1 MPVSKDSTVLK
12 NKNLHKR
19 KSALVDD
26 LKTCDDNEKKPKDPN
41 KKSLE
46 NLKSMYNSVSKM
58 KPSHGSGVP
67 GKTNKI
73 SNDMNIKSQGTNR
86 SEAVK
91 INDQSATKPKKKGI
105 SKNVKCVVVDSKKVK
120 KEFLKNED
128 EEYEGINEGTKDNL
142 DIDSNIEQ
150 LPDMTKTY
158 YITTDSKKDVR
169 KKFCEQLLEIKNIK
183 KVVANKEFKNPKYKP
198 MDLPATAFAKNT
210 NLNRYSDVKCIDK
223 TRVKLNR
230 NIPGL
235 KGKKTSRNSSN
246 EDNNKSSSNDNDYI
260 HANYVKVPNSDFT
273 YICCQGPLENTLEDH
288 WLMCWQENVKV
299 IVMLCEVIEDNEE
312 KCHKY
317 WPDLMTKKAYGGII
331 VVNEKEDTNK
341 YVNVVIRT
349 FRIQLGEK
357 KRTIIQYHM
366 RSWPDRLIPTGTPI
380 ICCIQREV
388 QLVSG
393 LNPIVVHCS
402 AGIGRTGTFMG
413 IHYLS
418 ERFKVSPGGSTNVM
432 EALKELREQRLQSVQ
447 STIQF
452 GYLHICLLQYF
463 CEENIF
469 EHSDSVKEFISKS
482 VDLVHEYALR
492 LAKKNKEK
500 EV

>member
-1 MPVSKDSTVLK
+1 MPIPKDSTMKTK
-12 NKNLHKR
+12 NQNKR
-19 KSALVDD
+19 KNVLLDD
-26 LKTCDDNEKKPKDPN
+26 MKTCDENEKKSKDVT

-46 NLKSMYNSVSKM
+46 NVKSMYNSVSKI
-58 KPSHGSGVP
+58 KASSCNGVSG
-67 GKTNKI
+67 KASKASSSINL
-73 SNDMNIKSQGTNR
+73 KSQGNNK
-86 SEAVK
+86 SEDFK
-91 INDQSATKPKKKGI
+91 SNDQSCVKPKKKGI
-105 SKNVKCVVVDSKKVK
+105 SKNVKCSLGDVNKNKNK

-128 EEYEGINEGTKDNL
+128 EEGEGINDGTKDNL

-150 LPDMTKTY
+150 LADMTKTY
-158 YITTDSKKDVR
+158 YITTDATTDVR
-169 KKFCEQLLEIKNIK
+169 KKFCEQLIELKNIK
-183 KVVANKEFKNPKYKP
+183 KVVGNKEFKNPKYKP
-198 MDLPATAFAKNT
+198 KDLPATAFAKNL
-210 NLNRYSDVKCIDK
+210 NLNRYNDVKCIDK

-230 NIPGL
+230 NIPGF
-235 KGKKTSRNSSN
+235 KGKKASKNSFN
-246 EDNNKSSSNDNDYI
+246 EDKSSSNDSDYI
-260 HANYVKVPNSDFT
+260 HANYVKIPNSDFT
-273 YICCQGPLENTLEDH
+273 YICCQGPMENTLEDH

-317 WPDLMTKKAYGGII
+317 WPDLMTKKAYGGI
-331 VVNEKEDTNK
+331 VVSNEKEDTNK
-341 YVNVVIRT
+341 YANVVIRT
-349 FRIQLGEK
+349 FRVQLGEK

-380 ICCIQREV
+380 ICCLQREV

-413 IHYLS
+413 VHYLS

-463 CEENIF
+463 CEENVF
-469 EHSDSVKEFISKS
+469 EYTDSVKEFIAKS

-492 LAKKNKEK
+492 LAKKIKEK
-500 EV
+500 EC